1 MTPEQIELIRPRLVE
16 FAGQMLG
23 ELSRSDQRAKGELYV
38 RGLLTDGARKSMQ
51 PMAQRLGVDHQ
62 GLQQFITSSTWDYE
76 RVRAGV
82 ANWAAAAIGPDAYV
96 VDDSGFPKDG
106 KASPLVA
113 RQYSGTLGKTGNCQI
128 GVSVQ
133 MVTDT
138 ASVAANW
145 RLFCPPSWD
154 DNKIDD
160 PEVAE
165 QVRARRARAGIP
177 EEVRHREKWRLALDM
192 LDQMLTESGSQPI
205 SRSGDQSGDG
215 WGLPTRP
222 VVGDSGYGDATEFR
236 LGLTERGLV
245 YLLQVDPT
253 ATAHPGNAVPATP
266 TSTGRGRPPKPRYP
280 NQPAT
285 LRELALAAG
294 RGACRQITWRNG
306 SKITKTT
313 PTAALRSHFLAI
325 RVRPANRHIPRHPD
339 GSLPDEWLIAEWP
352 PDKPE
357 PVKYWLSTMNTRTP
371 LKTLVRLAKIRWRIE
386 HDYRELKTGL
396 GVDHFEGRSFTG
408 WHRHTTLTVLAQAFC
423 VLLRLD
429 PKADAPA

>member
-1 MTPEQIELIRPRLVE
+1 VTPEQIEQVRPRLVE

-23 ELSRSDQRAKGELYV
+23 ELPRSDQRAKGELYV

-51 PMAQRLGVDHQ
+51 PMAERLGVDHQ
-62 GLQQFITSSTWDYE
+62 GLQQFITSSTWDHE
-76 RVRAGV
+76 RVRANV
-82 ANWAAAAIGPDAYV
+82 ANWAAEAIDPAAYV
-96 VDDSGFPKDG
+96 VDDSGFVKDG

-133 MVTDT
+133 MVTDS

-145 RLFCPPSWD
+145 RLFCPSSWD
-154 DNKIDD
+154 DHKIDD
-160 PEVAE
+160 PVAAT

-177 EEVRHREKWRLALDM
+177 DEVRHREKWRLALDM
-192 LDQMLTESGSQPI
+192 LDQMLTPPAGGSAGG
-205 SRSGDQSGDG
+205 SAGG
-215 WGLPTRP
+215 WGLPKRP

-245 YLLQVDPT
+245 YVLQVDPT
-253 ATAHPGNAVPATP
+253 ATAHPGEAVPATAP
-266 TSTGRGRPPKPRYP
+266 STGRGRPPKPRYP
-280 NQPAT
+280 DEPVT

-294 RGACRQITWRNG
+294 RGACRRVTWRNG
-306 SKITKTT
+306 SKKTKDN
-313 PTAALRSHFLAI
+313 PTAAMRSHFLAI
-325 RVRPANRHIPRHPD
+325 RVRPANRNIRRAAD
-339 GSLPDEWLIAEWP
+339 GSLPEEWLIAEWP

-357 PVKYWLSTMNTRTP
+357 PVKYWLSTMDTRTP

-396 GVDHFEGRSFTG
+396 GVDHFEGRSLIG
-408 WHRHTTLTVLAQAFC
+408 WHRHVTLTVLAQAFC
-423 VLLRLD
+423 HLLRLD